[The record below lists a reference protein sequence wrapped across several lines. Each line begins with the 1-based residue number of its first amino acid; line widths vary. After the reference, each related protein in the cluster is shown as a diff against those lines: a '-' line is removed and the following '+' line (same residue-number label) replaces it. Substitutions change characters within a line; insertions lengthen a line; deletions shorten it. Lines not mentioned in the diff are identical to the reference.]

1 MFEINLFSSTLN
13 LMFEMT
19 LTLNTT
25 PLAFVDVPNT
35 VTLARLTLITNEKS
49 FFFQIKISLKL
60 KQKRKKLQQERK
72 EQVF

>member
-19 LTLNTT
+19 LTLNST

-60 KQKRKKLQQERK
+60 KQKWKKLQQERK

>member
-1 MFEINLFSSTLN
+1 
-13 LMFEMT
+13 MFEMT
-19 LTLNTT
+19 LTLNST

-60 KQKRKKLQQERK
+60 KQKWKKLQQERK